1 MHMLI
6 LLFLVVVLLFILL
19 TSVSAIVPVT
29 SNTTTFELNRMANA
43 GSEAAK
49 FDLKRDE
56 LAQDI
61 GSVVKILS
69 SLLLVLIVVLSI
81 SVFGWFFGTIVA
93 IAAGFSYAPLGRLP
107 YVRKRVAGLYG
118 KYEVQV
124 LDFVAKHQKVV
135 WWLRSVAPEISDV
148 QIHSKDE
155 LEHLVQ
161 NAGHVLTD
169 DQKKLLLG
177 SLAFDTRVVHDSMTP
192 RTMIESIKKSEM
204 LGPLVLDALHKSGHS
219 RFPVIAND
227 IDHIVG
233 TLYLRDVLKIDSA
246 RKYTATVET
255 AMDKHVYY
263 IHEDQTLVHALNAFL
278 KTHHHL
284 FIVINEFRETVG
296 ILSLEDTMEA
306 LLGKKIVD
314 EFDDH
319 DDLRAV
325 AARKA
330 KSHRA
335 SSIEQDV

>member
-1 MHMLI
+1 MHMLVI
-6 LLFLVVVLLFILL
+6 LFILL
-19 TSVSAIVPVT
+19 LVSFVLLVALSALVPKT
-29 SNTTTFELNRMANA
+29 SNTTNFELHRMADA

-56 LAQDI
+56 STQDI
-61 GSVVKILS
+61 S
-69 SLLLVLIVVLSI
+69 SLMKVAASVLLVLVVILSI
-81 SVFGWFFGTIVA
+81 AVFGWFTGA
-93 IAAGFSYAPLGRLP
+93 IIAAIAGFSYAPLGRTP
-107 YVRKRVAGLYG
+107 FIRRKVADIYSH
-118 KYEVQV
+118 YEPQII
-124 LDFVAKHQKVV
+124 DFVLKHQKAI
-135 WWLRSVAPEISDV
+135 WWLRSVAPEIADT

-161 NAGHVLTD
+161 NAGNVLTD

-177 SLAFDTRVVHDSMTP
+177 SIAFDTRLVRDIMTP
-192 RTMIESIKKSEM
+192 RTMIESIKKSEI
-204 LGPLVLDALHKSGHS
+204 LGPLILDALHKSGHS
-219 RFPVIAND
+219 RFPVVASD

-233 TLYLRDVLKIDSA
+233 TLYLRDVLKIDTS
-246 RKYTATVET
+246 RKHTATVET

-306 LLGKKIVD
+306 LLGRKIVD

-330 KSHRA
+330 KAHRSTA
-335 SSIEQDV
+335 TEQDV